1 MIIIQHFT
9 NPLCDKVA
17 LPPLQRAAILT
28 SGFAPA
34 QYKLDHASEFTQL
47 PARGLPSVQHCS
59 LMSQQTEIEAD
70 MALSTQLLCV
80 AEESFEKDVRGERGH
95 GGYLCGADVVYTSE

>member
-17 LPPLQRAAILT
+17 LPPLQRAAILA
-28 SGFAPA
+28 SGSAPA

-47 PARGLPSVQHCS
+47 PARGLLSVQHCS
-59 LMSQQTEIEAD
+59 LMSQQAEAD
-70 MALSTQLLCV
+70 VALSTQLLCG
-80 AEESFEKDVRGERGH
+80 AEESFEKDGRGH
-95 GGYLCGADVVYTSE
+95 GGYLCGEDVVYTSE

>member
-1 MIIIQHFT
+1 MEVMLCEFFDSSMIIIQHFT

-17 LPPLQRAAILT
+17 LPPLQRAAILA

-47 PARGLPSVQHCS
+47 PREPADRDRG
-59 LMSQQTEIEAD
+59 
-70 MALSTQLLCV
+70 
-80 AEESFEKDVRGERGH
+80 GH
-95 GGYLCGADVVYTSE
+95 GAQYAAPLRRGGELREGCPR